1 MGNILKELQT
11 QKTLQIIEEYLE
23 KEKKLCDNMRDP
35 IFIWNLLGLAD
46 SGTRRKY
53 LGWLNLCLLL
63 GADPGDKCFVVDDL
77 NITYFNPLYE

>member
-1 MGNILKELQT
+1 MGNSLKELQT
-11 QKTLQIIEEYLE
+11 QKTPQITEEYLE

-77 NITYFNPLYE
+77 DITYFNPLYK

>member
-1 MGNILKELQT
+1 MEDKLKELQT
-11 QKTLQIIEEYLE
+11 QKTLQITEEYLE

-63 GADPGDKCFVVDDL
+63 SEDPGDKCFVVDDL
-77 NITYFNPLYE
+77 NITYFNPLYK

>member
-1 MGNILKELQT
+1 MEDKLKELQT

-23 KEKKLCDNMRDP
+23 KEKKLCDNIRDP

-77 NITYFNPLYE
+77 EYNLP

>member
-1 MGNILKELQT
+1 MGNSLKELQT
-11 QKTLQIIEEYLE
+11 QKTPQITEEYLE

-53 LGWLNLCLLL
+53 LG
-63 GADPGDKCFVVDDL
+63 
-77 NITYFNPLYE
+77 

>member
-1 MGNILKELQT
+1 MEDKLKELQT

-63 GADPGDKCFVVDDL
+63 GEDPGDKCFVVDDL

>member
-1 MGNILKELQT
+1 MGNSPKELQT
-11 QKTLQIIEEYLE
+11 QKTPQITEEYLE

-77 NITYFNPLYE
+77 NITCFNPLYE

>member
-1 MGNILKELQT
+1 MEDKIKELQT
-11 QKTLQIIEEYLE
+11 QKTLKITEEYLEKEKILCNNIYEWLMLSEMLE

-53 LGWLNLCLLL
+53 LG
-63 GADPGDKCFVVDDL
+63 
-77 NITYFNPLYE
+77 